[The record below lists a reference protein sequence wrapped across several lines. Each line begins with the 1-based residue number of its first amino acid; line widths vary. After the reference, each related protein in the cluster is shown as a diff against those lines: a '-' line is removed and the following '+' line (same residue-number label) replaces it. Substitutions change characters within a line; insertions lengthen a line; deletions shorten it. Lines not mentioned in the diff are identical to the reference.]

1 MNILVISGSR
11 NPKGQT
17 AQAVDSFIRGLEAGG
32 GACETVFLPPMAIE
46 RCRQCEEDGWGL
58 CRKEGRCI
66 IEDDFSRLLEKLR
79 KADAAVFATPVY
91 FADLS
96 ESLKAF
102 LDRLRRVLRNGTA
115 KSGIEAKPVAGI
127 CVAGGRGGGSPFCSF
142 LLERTLSTCGFDVL
156 DMVPLR
162 RQNLAMKLP
171 ILEAA
176 GKNLASY
183 RPSAD

>member
-1 MNILVISGSR
+1 MTVLVVSGSR
-11 NPKGQT
+11 NPHGQT
-17 AQAVDSFIRGLEAGG
+17 ARAVEAFVRGLEAEGS
-32 GACETVFLPPMAIE
+32 ACETVLLPPLTIE

-66 IEDDFSRLLEKLR
+66 IEDDFSGLLEKLR
-79 KADAAVFATPVY
+79 AADAATFATPVY

-102 LDRLRRVLRNGTA
+102 LDRLRRVLRNDTA
-115 KSGIEAKPVAGI
+115 RSGIVAKPVTGI

-142 LLERTLSTCGFDVL
+142 LLERTLSTCDFDVV
-156 DMVPLR
+156 DMVPVR